1 MRVKLYRAAGIRE
14 AMALVRKE
22 LGVDALIL
30 STRRVSDGVEVTAAL
45 EAADTSAPAPID
57 AQRLAAFE
65 HHRVPPGLARKL
77 EAGPLPFALTAVFRF
92 SKLQLAPGCR
102 PLLLVGPPGGGKT
115 LTIARLAAR
124 LVMGGSKPMV
134 ITTDDRRAGAV
145 EQLAAF
151 TGLLGL
157 KLIALGDAV
166 ALQRALANR
175 PGNVPVLIDAPGL
188 NPFDHGQHDELSALA
203 EVAEGTTA
211 LVLPAGFDP
220 AEAADIAGAHA
231 AAQATLLIVTKLD
244 LARRLGGVLAAAGA
258 GLAMTEAGIGPGVA
272 DGLAPL
278 TAAFLGQRL
287 MRIAPALERRSRT

>member
-1 MRVKLYRAAGIRE
+1 MRVKIYRAAGMRE
-14 AMALVRKE
+14 AMAQVRDD
-22 LGVDALIL
+22 LGADALIL
-30 STRRVSDGVEVTAAL
+30 ATRRVADGVEVTAAL
-45 EAADTSAPAPID
+45 EVPGGTAPTPVD
-57 AQRLAAFE
+57 GPRLAAFE
-65 HHRVPPGLARKL
+65 HHGVPPAISRKL

-92 SKLQLAPGCR
+92 SKLQLAAGSR

-124 LVMGGSKPMV
+124 LVMGGIKPMV
-134 ITTDDRRAGAV
+134 FTTDDRRAGAV
-145 EQLAAF
+145 EQLGAF
-151 TGLLGL
+151 TKLLGL
-157 KLIALGDAV
+157 KLVAIGDAV

-175 PGNVPVLIDAPGL
+175 PGDVPVLIDAPGL
-188 NPFDHGQHDELSALA
+188 DPFDPAQHDELNALA
-203 EVAEGTTA
+203 EVADGTTA
-211 LVLPAGFDP
+211 LVLAAGLDP

-287 MRIAPALERRSRT
+287 MRIAPALERRL